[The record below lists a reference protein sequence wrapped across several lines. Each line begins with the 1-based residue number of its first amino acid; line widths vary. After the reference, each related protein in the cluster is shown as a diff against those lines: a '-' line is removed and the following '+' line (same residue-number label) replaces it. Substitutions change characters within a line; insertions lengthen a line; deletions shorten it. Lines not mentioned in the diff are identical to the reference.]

1 MTQRT
6 APDLSDFKTTGEV
19 AEMYGVTQIEVQKAI
34 KRGQLDAQKV
44 GYFYLLWGPG
54 LPTHF
59 PTATD
64 NN

>member
-1 MTQRT
+1 MRT
-6 APDLSDFKTTGEV
+6 APNLSDFKTTGEV

-54 LPTHF
+54 LPELF
-59 PTATD
+59 PHPSD
-64 NN
+64 SN